1 MDEQKLFMLD
11 EWQVF
16 FRASV
21 DIRESIR
28 VFERQRVEQL
38 LLPRYAI
45 LRNRTRRVGEYGN
58 VPAVAN
64 RLNDRH
70 CDANFGAQTC

>member
-1 MDEQKLFMLD
+1 MLD
-11 EWQVF
+11 QWQVF
-16 FRASV
+16 FKASV
-21 DIRESIR
+21 GTRESIR

-45 LRNRTRRVGEYGN
+45 LRNRTRRVGEQGN